1 MRLGPRRARNF
12 SAGDRNPLEILLL
25 PRRDGR
31 LLIDPAFREGSPM
44 LDRSNKRLTKKARR
58 GMRGYPLGTVAYYG
72 PDDRRATK
80 VAAGIQ
86 HVADA
91 DIKMRRWLV
100 ETDDTRND
108 SVIAAE
114 LLAYF
119 DANGVKSVAMAGGIF
134 CCPHEEGV
142 DYEGEYCPVCTFW
155 IGRDR
160 FTGKMKE

>member
-1 MRLGPRRARNF
+1 MLG
-12 SAGDRNPLEILLL
+12 
-25 PRRDGR
+25 
-31 LLIDPAFREGSPM
+31 
-44 LDRSNKRLTKKARR
+44 RSNRRLTKKARR

-86 HVADA
+86 LFEDA
-91 DIKMRRWLV
+91 DIDMRRWFV
-100 ETDDTRND
+100 EAGDVRND
-108 SVIAAE
+108 PVIAAE

-119 DANGVKSVAMAGGIF
+119 EANGVKSVAMVDRIF
-134 CCPHEEGV
+134 GCPHEEGV

-160 FTGKMKE
+160 YAGKK